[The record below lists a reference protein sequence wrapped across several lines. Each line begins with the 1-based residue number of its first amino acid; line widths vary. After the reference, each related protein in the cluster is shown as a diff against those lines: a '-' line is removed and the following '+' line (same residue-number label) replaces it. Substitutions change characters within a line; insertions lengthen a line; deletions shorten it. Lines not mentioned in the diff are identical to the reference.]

1 MFNFVKKMAYHF
13 SWSETSFQF
22 FKTMMIRQTRISTI
36 AGISVEVELV
46 DYEMQSETQSRM
58 IERFKSKGL
67 DIKEWIPSGY

>member
-1 MFNFVKKMAYHF
+1 
-13 SWSETSFQF
+13 
-22 FKTMMIRQTRISTI
+22 MIRQTRISTI